1 MRILYQLTSPMHRT
15 MGQAEIDRRRA
26 VLVNAAAPG
35 TEVLVEPIEQGPAT
49 IEGPADAALVVPEL
63 LRLAPTWLSRD
74 IDAVII
80 GCFSDPGLDALRMG
94 PTPALIGPG
103 AAAMHLAAQFGSRFS
118 ILAPTGR
125 GQGRVLARLRGLGLA
140 ELFASVHGV
149 GCTVMEM
156 AQQQP
161 DAFTRI
167 VAAGKR
173 CVEQDGADIIVLG
186 CMSMA
191 FLPGVAQ
198 RLQDE
203 LGCPVINP
211 VLAALKTAEMAASL
225 KIGQR
230 WNGGPKL
237 ALP

>member
-1 MRILYQLTSPMHRT
+1 
-15 MGQAEIDRRRA
+15 
-26 VLVNAAAPG
+26 
-35 TEVLVEPIEQGPAT
+35 
-49 IEGPADAALVVPEL
+49 
-63 LRLAPTWLSRD
+63 
-74 IDAVII
+74 
-80 GCFSDPGLDALRMG
+80 
-94 PTPALIGPG
+94 
-103 AAAMHLAAQFGSRFS
+103 
-118 ILAPTGR
+118 
-125 GQGRVLARLRGLGLA
+125 
-140 ELFASVHGV
+140 
-149 GCTVMEM
+149 MEM